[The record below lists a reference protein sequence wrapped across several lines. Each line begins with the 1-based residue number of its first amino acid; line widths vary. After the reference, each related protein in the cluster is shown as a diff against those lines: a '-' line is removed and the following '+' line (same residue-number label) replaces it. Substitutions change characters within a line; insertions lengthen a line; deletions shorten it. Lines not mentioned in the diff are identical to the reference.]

1 MLGGSTDDLPF
12 LITKNPVLES
22 HSAFISISEY
32 LAFVLLAVNS
42 QATVFLAFT
51 LVVLLALTFTIS
63 GAEVALFSLDRK
75 DINML
80 KTKDQDSA
88 RRIVRLLDEPKEVYA
103 SLLIAGTVINIVIII
118 LANHL
123 LTLNISVDP
132 FSSLMRPWNS
142 IVDVLMRAAVIGLML
157 IFVGKIFPKVWAAQN
172 NLRFA
177 FGTVGVV
184 EVLHLLLSRISR
196 WAVTIADN
204 IGKTAGAD
212 KAEALSIREMDEAID
227 IKSDEEVSQEEKN
240 IMKGIVK
247 FGNISVKQIM
257 KSRLDVSGVDYDCSI
272 AELTKK
278 VEELHYSRLPVY
290 KGSMDTIAGI
300 INTKDLLPHL
310 NEEDFDWHI
319 LMRQPYFVPEQKPI
333 EDLLREFQQ
342 KRVHFA
348 VVVDEFGGTSGI
360 VTMEDIL
367 EEIIG
372 EIKDEFDEEETG
384 NRKLDENNY
393 IFEGKTMIHDVCKQ
407 MGLPIDT
414 FDTVKGES
422 DSLAGLVL
430 EQAGEFPEQNAV
442 IPCGDFEFAV
452 LQTDK
457 NRIQQVKVTI
467 KPRIE

>member
-1 MLGGSTDDLPF
+1 M
-12 LITKNPVLES
+12 ES
-22 HSAFISISEY
+22 HPVFISFFDY
-32 LAFVLLAVNS
+32 LSFVLLAVNP
-42 QATVFLAFT
+42 QATVFLVFALAIL
-51 LVVLLALTFTIS
+51 LVLTFTIS
-63 GAEVALFSLDRK
+63 SAEVALFSLSRK

-80 KTKDQDSA
+80 KTKDQDAA

-132 FSSLMRPWNS
+132 FSALVRPWNS
-142 IVDVLMRAAVIGLML
+142 IVNVLVRASVIGLLL
-157 IFVGKIFPKVWAAQN
+157 IFAGKIFPKVWAAQN

-177 FGTVGVV
+177 FGTAAIV

-196 WAVTIADN
+196 WGVAIADN

-212 KAEALSIREMDEAID
+212 RAEATSIREMDEAID

-257 KSRLDVSGVDYDCSI
+257 KSRLDVSGVEYASTFP
-272 AELTKK
+272 ELVKK
-278 VEELHYSRLPVY
+278 AEELHYSRLPVY
-290 KGSMDTIAGI
+290 KESLDTVAGI
-300 INTKDLLPHL
+300 INTKDILPHL
-310 NEEDFDWHI
+310 NEENFDWHT
-319 LMRQPYFVPEQKPI
+319 LMRQPFFVPEQKPI
-333 EDLLREFQQ
+333 EDLLKEFQH

-348 VVVDEFGGTSGI
+348 IVVDEFGGTSGI

-372 EIKDEFDEEETG
+372 EIKDEFDEEETVT
-384 NRKLDENNY
+384 RKLDENNY
-393 IFEGKTMIHDVCKQ
+393 ILEGKTMIHDMCKQ

-414 FDTVKGES
+414 FDAVKGES

-442 IPCGDFEFAV
+442 IPCGDFEFTV
-452 LQTDK
+452 LQTDR